1 MAMESNQHNLVYE
14 EELLEEVEEE
24 EALQR
29 RHSNNCNNYNNKNGN
44 GNVIHYC
51 STSISNGSNELGA
64 ANGDE
69 SDSAAKENRET
80 HYGDNNS
87 VYFDQHDGIWK
98 CRHCNWTYCM
108 GSPLV
113 DLNQNIKKY
122 LDMPMNVFVKN
133 HSVQSGMITD
143 ISTAIRLSGCLLAG
157 TETVNEVLEMKND
170 SVTSSTSE
178 TNSRDADV
186 QVKDVENQE
195 ILIGELNDQC
205 GEILGCRGFANSSL
219 TALEKSHEEQ
229 NSKSV
234 SFNNET
240 RVAGDF
246 DLIEEA
252 DKEETELDIERVL
265 QKQNT
270 HDLYCPNCN
279 SCITRRVILRRRKPK
294 GRNAHHKSKHN
305 KPDRIFSSKL
315 DVNSATSTKIEARDT
330 VNIHSSDNAAG
341 MADDYNSNRGP
352 EIFRCLSCFS
362 FFIPTGHCFKSF
374 RLFGDSTG
382 IENVQNLR
390 KGPAT
395 NRNWLFSIFA
405 TDKKKM
411 AIEQAGS
418 EALPD
423 QNSLVSSVSPP
434 VGPVNDLGI
443 ASPVVRKEFVKF
455 STEDGTYLENAST
468 SVGKKS
474 DDATEK
480 VITDA
485 SFGPMQAGVNA
496 LVSSTCGSLVPD
508 QSQIDKNIRTA
519 MEQNATQNDQASL
532 ILGTPLPTKL
542 FADGLNGSTVV
553 GHESRRNMF
562 SSTQGTPVLETLK
575 TGVGETSDAVEKTS
589 QRAQNNDGSTEA
601 TSLLQSG
608 TQTYTSEQGG
618 AGISVDILKSI
629 VYGGLIESITSLG
642 VVSSAAGAG
651 SATLNILALGLAN
664 LIGGLFIIGH
674 NLNDLKN
681 NHSAGSSR
689 TNEQEDRYQVTLG
702 RRENFS
708 LHATVAIISFLIFG
722 LVPPVIYGFSFYKSD
737 DKDLKLAVVG
747 SVSLVCIILLAIGKA
762 HVQRQ
767 PKSYIST
774 IFYFVSIGVMASG
787 ASYIVGNLI
796 RHMVEK
802 TGWFEPSLAV
812 PTTVPER
819 KPFQLGRASY

>member
-87 VYFDQHDGIWK
+87 VYFDQHD
-98 CRHCNWTYCM
+98 
-108 GSPLV
+108 
-113 DLNQNIKKY
+113 
-122 LDMPMNVFVKN
+122 
-133 HSVQSGMITD
+133 
-143 ISTAIRLSGCLLAG
+143 G

-480 VITDA
+480 VITDTMLDQDRKDHSATLLPGVLVNNREPAEDA

-575 TGVGETSDAVEKTS
+575 TGVGETSDAVEKSKGHDVIVFVETMPVEPAAS